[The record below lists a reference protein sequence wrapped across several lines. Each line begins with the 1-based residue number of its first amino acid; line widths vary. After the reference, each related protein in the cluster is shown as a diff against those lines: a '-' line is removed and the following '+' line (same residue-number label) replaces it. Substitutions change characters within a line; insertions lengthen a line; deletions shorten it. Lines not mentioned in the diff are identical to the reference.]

1 MSQAAGDS
9 NLPLETFRS
18 AAHRLILP
26 DDLHSHIALV
36 PGIARTVHGRTA
48 AFAEDVLDQQTALA
62 QHGIGA
68 DHLER
73 GGATW

>member
-1 MSQAAGDS
+1 MSQSSGDS
-9 NLPLETFRS
+9 NLSLETFRS
-18 AAHRLILP
+18 LAHRLILP
-26 DDLHSHIALV
+26 DDFHRHIALV
-36 PGIARTVHGRTA
+36 PRIARTIHGRTA
-48 AFAEDVLDQQTALA
+48 AFAEDVLDQQTAIA